1 MDITVLAYLEPD
13 EKEPDVAVQQVAD
26 GLTESGH
33 KTSILTIRH
42 DVDELIRGL
51 KSRKPQLV
59 FNLVESFGD
68 DILGGVIG
76 VAGVLDLLQI
86 PYTGGG
92 PGEIFLQEDKALTKK
107 LLAFE
112 GIPYPDF
119 ATFPADA
126 DFETGGNLRMPLFVK
141 PLRMDASIGIDERS
155 LVRNTQQMMERVLYI
170 QRTFGDAALAEE
182 YIEGREFY
190 VGVLGNDELAAF
202 PPIEI
207 DFSGLPEGS
216 LKVMDNK
223 AKFDESS
230 ERYHGTKAVIA
241 NIDAELKAKLHKA
254 SVDAYR
260 ALRVCDY
267 GRVDLRLTE
276 TGEVYVIEV
285 NANCYLEQ
293 HSEFATAAAAHG
305 IAYPRSSTASPSWPS
320 SAGSIA
326 AARRNGAR
334 KRAAPRRRGRR
345 AADSQRLGCSP
356 LLLFSGSV
364 GSRLRRH
371 RYRHDSDRRER
382 AAPGSAPG
390 SPENTRRDERSSWRA
405 K

>member
-1 MDITVLAYLEPD
+1 MRSQLSGADYRMDITVLAYLEPD

-68 DILGGVIG
+68 DIMGGVIG

-126 DFETGGNLRMPLFVK
+126 NFETGGNLRMPLFVK

-190 VGVLGNDELAAF
+190 VGVMGNDELVGVSADRDRF
-202 PPIEI
+202 LGPQGRQPQ
-207 DFSGLPEGS
+207 G
-216 LKVMDNK
+216 
-223 AKFDESS
+223 
-230 ERYHGTKAVIA
+230 HGQRGEVRR
-241 NIDAELKAKLHKA
+241 EQ
-254 SVDAYR
+254 R
-260 ALRVCDY
+260 ALPRHQGGHREHRRRAQSQAAQGL
-267 GRVDLRLTE
+267 GRCLSRAARLRLRPRR
-276 TGEVYVIEV
+276 
-285 NANCYLEQ
+285 L
-293 HSEFATAAAAHG
+293 AAHG
-305 IAYPRSSTASPSWPS
+305 D
-320 SAGSIA
+320 
-326 AARRNGAR
+326 
-334 KRAAPRRRGRR
+334 RRGLRDRGQRELLSR
-345 AADSQRLGCSP
+345 A
-356 LLLFSGSV
+356 
-364 GSRLRRH
+364 
-371 RYRHDSDRRER
+371 
-382 AAPGSAPG
+382 
-390 SPENTRRDERSSWRA
+390 T
-405 K
+405 

>member
-119 ATFPADA
+119 ATFP
-126 DFETGGNLRMPLFVK
+126 GRRQLRNRRQP
-141 PLRMDASIGIDERS
+141 AHAA
-155 LVRNTQQMMERVLYI
+155 VRE
-170 QRTFGDAALAEE
+170 
-182 YIEGREFY
+182 
-190 VGVLGNDELAAF
+190 
-202 PPIEI
+202 
-207 DFSGLPEGS
+207 
-216 LKVMDNK
+216 
-223 AKFDESS
+223 
-230 ERYHGTKAVIA
+230 
-241 NIDAELKAKLHKA
+241 
-254 SVDAYR
+254 
-260 ALRVCDY
+260 
-267 GRVDLRLTE
+267 
-276 TGEVYVIEV
+276 
-285 NANCYLEQ
+285 
-293 HSEFATAAAAHG
+293 AAAHG
-305 IAYPRSSTASPSWPS
+305 RVDRDRRALARAQH
-320 SAGSIA
+320 
-326 AARRNGAR
+326 ARR
-334 KRAAPRRRGRR
+334 
-345 AADSQRLGCSP
+345 
-356 LLLFSGSV
+356 
-364 GSRLRRH
+364 
-371 RYRHDSDRRER
+371 
-382 AAPGSAPG
+382 
-390 SPENTRRDERSSWRA
+390 
-405 K
+405 

>member
-26 GLTESGH
+26 GLTEAGH

-42 DVDELIRGL
+42 DVEELIRGL
-51 KSRKPQLV
+51 KARKPQLV

-76 VAGVLDLLQI
+76 VAGVLDLLQL

-126 DFETGGNLRMPLFVK
+126 NFETGGNLRMPLFVK

-190 VGVLGNDELAAF
+190 VGVMGNDELVAF
-202 PPIEI
+202 PPIEM
-207 DFSGLPEGS
+207 DFSGLKEGS
-216 LKVMDNK
+216 LKVMHEGRHRRHRRR
-223 AKFDESS
+223 AQSQAAQGFGRRLS
-230 ERYHGTKAVIA
+230 RPAGLRLRPRGLAPHGNRRGLRHRSQRQLLSRATQRVRDSRRGPRHAVPA
-241 NIDAELKAKLHKA
+241 GRRRHREARD
-254 SVDAYR
+254 R
-260 ALRVCDY
+260 ALEASQPRAEAAQEGAQRRSVRV
-267 GRVDLRLTE
+267 GR
-276 TGEVYVIEV
+276 
-285 NANCYLEQ
+285 
-293 HSEFATAAAAHG
+293 
-305 IAYPRSSTASPSWPS
+305 
-320 SAGSIA
+320 
-326 AARRNGAR
+326 AAR
-334 KRAAPRRRGRR
+334 
-345 AADSQRLGCSP
+345 QQLGCSP
-356 LLLFSGSV
+356 LLFAGRFVLGSDVNGAADAVGAGGGVGDEVSGKYEP
-364 GSRLRRH
+364 R
-371 RYRHDSDRRER
+371 
-382 AAPGSAPG
+382 
-390 SPENTRRDERSSWRA
+390 
-405 K
+405 

>member
-13 EKEPDVAVQQVAD
+13 EKEPDVVVQQVAA
-26 GLTESGH
+26 GLAEGGH

-42 DVDELIRGL
+42 DVNELIQGL
-51 KSRKPQLV
+51 KARKPQLV

-76 VAGVLDLLQI
+76 VTGLLDLLQI

-112 GIPYPDF
+112 GIRYPDF
-119 ATFPADA
+119 ATFAVDA
-126 DFETGGNLRMPLFVK
+126 NFETGGNLRMPLFVK
-141 PLRMDASIGIDERS
+141 PLRMDASIGIDEKS

-190 VGVLGNDELAAF
+190 VGVMGNEELTAF
-202 PPIEI
+202 PPIEM
-207 DFSGLPEGS
+207 DFSGLKEGS
-216 LKVMDNK
+216 LKVMDNE
-223 AKFDESS
+223 AKFDEKSD
-230 ERYHGTKAVIA
+230 RYHGTQAVIA
-241 NIDAELKAKLHKA
+241 TIDAELKAKLQKA
-254 SVDAYR
+254 SIDAYR

-276 TGEVYVIEV
+276 AGEVYVIEV

-293 HSEFATAAAAHG
+293 HSEFATAAAALG
-305 IAYPRSSTASPSWPS
+305 IAYPQVVTGIAELAIERWKHRRRAQRRRKKARSTAT
-320 SAGSIA
+320 
-326 AARRNGAR
+326 
-334 KRAAPRRRGRR
+334 
-345 AADSQRLGCSP
+345 Q
-356 LLLFSGSV
+356 
-364 GSRLRRH
+364 
-371 RYRHDSDRRER
+371 
-382 AAPGSAPG
+382 
-390 SPENTRRDERSSWRA
+390 
-405 K
+405 